1 MIILLRFDIIYLNC
15 LALTWFQIAE
25 LNKLIRD
32 MKLTPYGSA
41 ESEPVAE
48 ACKKLTEEFFKE
60 DTLRLL
66 IICLPR
72 LNLEVGSESCI
83 FFN

>member
-1 MIILLRFDIIYLNC
+1 
-15 LALTWFQIAE
+15 
-25 LNKLIRD
+25 
-32 MKLTPYGSA
+32 MKLTLYGSA

-72 LNLEVGSESCI
+72 LNLEVGFESCI
-83 FFN
+83 FFNWMSIYVGYKFVAFFII